1 MYPPGIYPTAIVK
14 QIVEGS
20 FDVPDKMDDATS
32 LIIEKRG
39 RIGVQL
45 TNNNDIMIT
54 TTTEKFQYF

>member
-1 MYPPGIYPTAIVK
+1 MYPPVIYPTAIIK

-45 TNNNDIMIT
+45 TNNDIMIT